1 VPKKESSMLRITTHS
16 TADTLTF
23 QLEGRLVG
31 PWVTELRDC
40 WRKTPADGKCAVHI
54 DLRAV
59 TYVDAAGKELLA
71 DLYRRGA
78 VLFAIDCLMKAVVAE
93 IENTSVQSH

>member
-1 VPKKESSMLRITTHS
+1 MLRITTH
-16 TADTLTF
+16 TNADSLTF

-40 WRKTPADGKCAVHI
+40 WHSTVRPDQPPVHI

-59 TYVDAAGKELLA
+59 TYVDAAGKDLLS

-78 VLFAIDCLMKAVVAE
+78 TLVANDCLMKAVVAD
-93 IENTSVQSH
+93 IESTCGKSR

>member
-1 VPKKESSMLRITTHS
+1 MLRITTHC
-16 TADTLTF
+16 TADSLTF

-31 PWVTELRDC
+31 PWVKELRDC
-40 WRKTPADGKCAVHI
+40 WQQTLSGGKRPVHI

-71 DLYRRGA
+71 DLYRQGA

-93 IENTSVQSH
+93 VANAGVKSH